1 MTSILPSTPT
11 ANISIV
17 SVNIQDRRKPY
28 WLEVTYIVKHS
39 SAKKRWLKKFTKQKE
54 GRKNINLYVKE
65 LDDFNF
71 VANDENA
78 RPQENFQVDSDSSS
92 DTLNKRMKL
101 EKLPK
106 NSALLSVPVNPAIII
121 SSQTVNVDFETDISE
136 PLNPPDGYDGC
147 FFNQMSASDFAET

>member
-78 RPQENFQVDSDSSS
+78 RPQENFQVDSNSTSG
-92 DTLNKRMKL
+92 TL
-101 EKLPK
+101 
-106 NSALLSVPVNPAIII
+106 S
-121 SSQTVNVDFETDISE
+121 
-136 PLNPPDGYDGC
+136 
-147 FFNQMSASDFAET
+147 